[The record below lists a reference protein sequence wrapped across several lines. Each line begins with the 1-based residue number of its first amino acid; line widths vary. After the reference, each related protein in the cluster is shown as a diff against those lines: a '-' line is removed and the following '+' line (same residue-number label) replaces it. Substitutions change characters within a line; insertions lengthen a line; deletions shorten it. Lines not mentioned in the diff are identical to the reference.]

1 MLKAASGDAANI
13 YAQMKK
19 RHFRDGINHKVVW
32 IIVCTRIP
40 GRAKEKEYS
49 YIDCCIMAK
58 HYQKFFCKKLKTFDT
73 VLPVSEQQNHH

>member
-32 IIVCTRIP
+32 IYM
-40 GRAKEKEYS
+40 YS
-49 YIDCCIMAK
+49 L
-58 HYQKFFCKKLKTFDT
+58 H
-73 VLPVSEQQNHH
+73 QNSWPS